1 VSPTTSIRKSHC
13 KCTPFQNG
21 KVLTKNLCI
30 ASYRRIYILD
40 KQERFLFLSILWCTN
55 KTVQRLVGSLQ
66 SLQYSRQLEMR
77 HVTKTAVCR
86 SAERQTSGLHVL
98 VISKKNSTCLLDMC
112 FRSSCYWHQ
121 QSFWRN
127 DLGWSVSSTS
137 ARRLSSCHFA
147 SLACKKV
154 LSLVPLDR
162 ARKFASFD
170 TFQFQWF
177 KWHKTSKMSFFTCF
191 VKERRIS
198 DLLLTSELRQLC
210 SLRQ

>member
-1 VSPTTSIRKSHC
+1 MWELSAQSVWILTGVIRIDDLLVCVLNSMVFLCRISTGGQRSRQRWRCETEQLTNIGVSPTTSIRKSHC

-98 VISKKNSTCLLDMC
+98 VISKKIAHV
-112 FRSSCYWHQ
+112 F
-121 QSFWRN
+121 
-127 DLGWSVSSTS
+127 
-137 ARRLSSCHFA
+137 
-147 SLACKKV
+147 
-154 LSLVPLDR
+154 
-162 ARKFASFD
+162 
-170 TFQFQWF
+170 
-177 KWHKTSKMSFFTCF
+177 
-191 VKERRIS
+191 
-198 DLLLTSELRQLC
+198 
-210 SLRQ
+210 